1 MSHASQISS
10 YVECS
15 THICLGIHVPG
26 ILQGLK
32 MYWMNVKYFHSNQF
46 VMPMIAHKIWL
57 VIQVSITGKSREPG
71 AEIDLE
77 EHGSQSGRIGG

>member
-1 MSHASQISS
+1 
-10 YVECS
+10 
-15 THICLGIHVPG
+15 
-26 ILQGLK
+26 
-32 MYWMNVKYFHSNQF
+32 MNVKYFHSNQF